1 MEEALGGS
9 FQLPPACHT
18 DRLVLGIAF
27 TLSGHHARN
36 EQDLCLV
43 CTGRMKQLA

>member
-1 MEEALGGS
+1 MEEALRGL

-27 TLSGHHARN
+27 NFSGYHAWN

-43 CTGRMKQLA
+43 CAGRMK